1 MRGRR
6 TRDGDDRG
14 AAELDI
20 ATRAAAASTGGL
32 SAERLRR
39 MDGVL
44 DGSVERGEVPGLVA
58 LVARKG
64 GLHVHVAGSTSI
76 GGRPVAR
83 DTIFRI
89 SSMTKPVTAVAA
101 LILVEEGKLRLDDPV
116 DRLLPELANR
126 QVLKRIDGPVDET
139 EPAQRPITL
148 RDLLTFRMGF
158 GYLFA
163 REEYP
168 IHRAAAGAGMQP
180 GPPRPSGDPDPGE
193 FMKRLGT
200 LPLIYQP
207 GTSWL
212 YNTSAE
218 VLSVLIAR
226 ASGQAFDAFLHD
238 RLFEPL
244 DMKDTDFSV
253 PTVKLDRFATSYMVD
268 PHTRE
273 LFVYDPAEGGDWSRP
288 PAFPNGAGGLVSTAD
303 DYFSFAKMLMDGGRH
318 GKNGKL
324 TRILSR
330 PSVELMTTDQLTPE
344 QKARSGFGPDSFT
357 DFGWGFCLQIATRRT
372 GPASVGSYGWSG
384 GMGTL
389 WENDP
394 HEQLITILMT
404 QRGWESSTPGG
415 VFVDFWTTAHAAIDD

>member
-1 MRGRR
+1 
-6 TRDGDDRG
+6 
-14 AAELDI
+14 
-20 ATRAAAASTGGL
+20 
-32 SAERLRR
+32 

-44 DGSVERGEVPGLVA
+44 EGYVERGEVPGLAA

-64 GLHVHVAGSTSI
+64 ALHVRVAGSTSI

-139 EPAQRPITL
+139 EPAQRPISL

-163 REEYP
+163 PEEYP

-226 ASGQAFDAFLHD
+226 ASGHAFDAFLQD

-244 DMKDTDFSV
+244 GMRDTDFSV
-253 PTVKLDRFATSYMVD
+253 PAAKLDRFATSYMID
-268 PHTRE
+268 RQTRE

-303 DYFSFAKMLMDGGRH
+303 DYFSFARMLMDGGRH
-318 GKNGKL
+318 EKR
-324 TRILSR
+324 RILSR
-330 PSVELMTTDQLTPE
+330 PTVELMTTDQLTPE
-344 QKARSGFGPDSFT
+344 QKARSGFGPDSFA
-357 DFGWGFCLQIATRRT
+357 DHGWGFCLQIATRRT
-372 GPASVGSYGWSG
+372 QLASVGTYGWGG
-384 GMGTL
+384 GMGTV
-389 WENDP
+389 WESDP
-394 HEQLITILMT
+394 HEQMTMILMT

-415 VFVDFWTTAHAAIDD
+415 VFTDFLTLAYAAIDD